1 MMQVLSKR
9 HLIQKI
15 MTDFRFIVHQH
26 RHFIPPLLFQHR
38 MLINIDNLEL
48 KRQ

>member
-1 MMQVLSKR
+1 MMQVLCKR

-38 MLINIDNLEL
+38 MQIDIDYLYL
-48 KRQ
+48 KR